1 MCIRDSWMTAP
12 MPPHWRGTAAIW
24 DMVPGGPEK
33 SCGKRASLRSF
44 GTRRW
49 TSCPRTGRDVYK
61 RQEEGSGES
70 MVSDT
75 MGGSGEKAVSAG
87 ETFRIIQEQ
96 PESMLLAKT
105 DGNSA
110 DVYTLSLIHI

>member
-1 MCIRDSWMTAP
+1 
-12 MPPHWRGTAAIW
+12 
-24 DMVPGGPEK
+24 
-33 SCGKRASLRSF
+33 
-44 GTRRW
+44 
-49 TSCPRTGRDVYK
+49 
-61 RQEEGSGES
+61 

-96 PESMLLAKT
+96 PENLLLAKT

-110 DVYTLSLIHI
+110 DVYTLSLRDVELTLDGNAFDRNEPGAHQDLPGKTLTGA